1 MNEINEKLSA
11 LYDGELNAAE
21 VDELIDIISEENS
34 LQKQISMYSL
44 IGAAVSQQSSNV
56 IALDTRKNIKNAF
69 SNIWFSNA
77 LTAAASVLLT
87 LTFVNN
93 VDFSRM
99 DINTN
104 SSKQIS
110 SAINSKEAKN
120 TAEKSNEY
128 LADLSLIHISEP
140 TRPY

>member
-21 VDELIDIISEENS
+21 VDELIDIISEEKS

-56 IALDTRKNIKNAF
+56 IALDTKKNIK
-69 SNIWFSNA
+69 
-77 LTAAASVLLT
+77 
-87 LTFVNN
+87 
-93 VDFSRM
+93 
-99 DINTN
+99 
-104 SSKQIS
+104 
-110 SAINSKEAKN
+110 
-120 TAEKSNEY
+120 
-128 LADLSLIHISEP
+128 LSLIHISEP